1 MPIETPGVAKGTLV
15 RWRTT
20 TAAPGI
26 RRNGHTPGRTTDDPH
41 RLPGSP
47 ALPPARRAGQ
57 EARLEPN
64 PDLDWTIALPLWT
77 AAHLAYII
85 GNLAMLV
92 VLASL
97 WMWTKATARHTAE
110 RVTAGVLAFAGL
122 VGTVA
127 MTGQMVI
134 DLIVGF
140 RAGARSE
147 MSAISRSIH
156 GLPGFET
163 FFYGA
168 VPALGLAGV
177 PPLALLAAARR
188 QMPVWPAAAF
198 LPASLSIG
206 SGITVLMI
214 IGGLTSCVALPATV
228 RPVPLTAPSDAGG
241 VAVAS

>member
-1 MPIETPGVAKGTLV
+1 MT
-15 RWRTT
+15 RTAFL
-20 TAAPGI
+20 AAPLFLLLGVL
-26 RRNGHTPGRTTDDPH
+26 GMKLGWK
-41 RLPGSP
+41 
-47 ALPPARRAGQ
+47 
-57 EARLEPN
+57 PN

-97 WMWTKATARHTAE
+97 WMWTKDAARHTAE
-110 RVTAGVLAFAGL
+110 RVTVGVIAFAGL
-122 VGTVA
+122 VGTIA

-156 GLPGFET
+156 ALPGFET

-168 VPALGLAGV
+168 VPALGLTGV
-177 PPLALLAAARR
+177 SLLALLAAARR
-188 QMPVWPAAAF
+188 QMPVWPAVAF
-198 LPASLSIG
+198 LLASLSIG
-206 SGITVLMI
+206 SGITILMI
-214 IGGLTSCVALPATV
+214 IGGLTSCVALPAMV
-228 RPVPLTAPSDAGG
+228 RPVPLRAPSDAGG